1 MDRHRGLC
9 VPAARRRPD
18 VRPGPVAG
26 HVVVQD
32 TGQPARISALSSA
45 DVAEGSH
52 RAGLPAAA
60 AALHGDHGGR
70 DHARARA
77 GPPRRHPGPDDRSGQ
92 SEPAAPGADRQA
104 GSRAPVR
111 ARDGKLHRA
120 AGALRLPAVSRQLGL
135 RDGGRDPDHASDQ
148 LHGGLCPFDLR
159 VQGQERRHA
168 DGDRHADDPDH
179 HHPGA
184 GLSGGDQARA
194 RQFAL
199 GRDPAGRRD
208 TDRRVSPA
216 PVHADP
222 AARSHRGRPHGQ
234 GIGVADLL
242 AHRDSADP
250 ACARRPD
257 DLLDHVALERV
268 PVAARRPD
276 EDGSPTRCRS
286 ASTPSRASCR
296 PNGSTF
302 LR

>member
-1 MDRHRGLC
+1 MSR
-9 VPAARRRPD
+9 
-18 VRPGPVAG
+18 
-26 HVVVQD
+26 
-32 TGQPARISALSSA
+32 
-45 DVAEGSH
+45 
-52 RAGLPAAA
+52 LPAAA
-60 AALHGDHGGR
+60 APLHGDHGGR
-70 DHARARA
+70 DHARARP
-77 GPPRRHPGPDDRSGQ
+77 GPPRRHPSPDDRSGQ
-92 SEPAAPGADRQA
+92 SEPAAQGAHRQA
-104 GSRAPVR
+104 GPRAPVR
-111 ARDGKLHRA
+111 ARHGKLHRA
-120 AGALRLPAVSRQLGL
+120 AGALRLPAVSRQFGL

-159 VQGQERRHA
+159 VQGQECRHA
-168 DGDRHADDPDH
+168 DGDRHAHDPDH
-179 HHPGA
+179 DHPGA

-194 RQFAL
+194 RQLAL
-199 GRDPAGRRD
+199 GRDPAGGRD
-208 TDRRVSPA
+208 ADRRVSPA

-242 AHRDSADP
+242 AHRDPADS
-250 ACARRPD
+250 ACARGPG